1 MDNKLQLEAILNT
14 VSDGFVIIDENF
26 NIQDCVSKASLAI
39 LGSDNISGKSFFD
52 VFRPHSKEIKACAD
66 FDRLVNCLRGGFNL
80 ALPNQFDA
88 VMKDLPKPVKI
99 NGVGPKKDVKVFEFR
114 IFPIVEQNKIQQI
127 AISFT
132 DITPLTGL
140 DDIQDFAHKSTI
152 NTLERLIRIAGDNH
166 DKEALKGALKELM
179 TQMATTKDALT
190 SIPNLDI
197 ADISRQLHI
206 VKGIVTAFDLKFLK
220 DLTIKA
226 EDILAQFGTDTSSVE
241 ENKLKQL
248 AEYGQNIF
256 RGINSLNTIWN
267 KIGSDKAYRGKALKP
282 STFPWEAYSSNLARS
297 ALAQAAHMKKEIDF
311 KIDAYFAPTGNDLS
325 LVKRTLNH
333 IVRNAVDHGIEV
345 PSERTK
351 AGKKV
356 SGVIDLK
363 IDLNNEVWDVT
374 VRDDGK
380 GIDRNKLIEWAQS
393 QDVKPISAPF
403 TNKDVL
409 NILCQDGFTSKEEL
423 SETSGRGIGMSCVK
437 TELNK
442 LGGTT
447 SLEETSENGSCFKIS
462 WKAKSPALPLKQRL
476 EPTCILVV
484 DDEEALLDLMATIVE
499 GLGHKVLTASN
510 GQEALDI
517 LNKESVDVLVTDID
531 MPIKSGLA
539 LISELPEK
547 HSNIEKI
554 IVTGKLG
561 SEFSVTALKLGVTYF
576 LQKPFKPVEL
586 RDIVESAVA
595 KKRLIEGAIEHA
607 S

>member
-14 VSDGFVIIDENF
+14 VSDGFVIIDKDF
-26 NIQDCVSKASLAI
+26 NIQDFVSKASFEI
-39 LGSDNISGKSFFD
+39 LGSDDLSGKSFFD
-52 VFRPHSKEIKACAD
+52 VFRPHSKETKACAD

-80 ALPNQFDA
+80 ALPNQFDV
-88 VMKDLPKPVKI
+88 VMKDVPKSIKI
-99 NGVGPKKDVKVFEFR
+99 TEVGRKKEAKVFEFR
-114 IFPIVEQNKIQQI
+114 ISPIVEQNKIQQI

-132 DITPLTGL
+132 DITTLAGL
-140 DDIQDFAHKSTI
+140 DDLQTFAHKSTI
-152 NTLERLIRIAGDNH
+152 NTLDRLIRIAGDSH

-179 TQMATTKDALT
+179 KQMAATKDALAD
-190 SIPNLDI
+190 IPNQNI

-220 DLTIKA
+220 DLIIKA
-226 EDILAQFGTDTSSVE
+226 EDILTEISTDTSSVE
-241 ENKLKQL
+241 GNKFEQL

-267 KIGSDKAYRGKALKP
+267 KIGSDKTSRGRDVKP

-297 ALAQAAHMKKEIDF
+297 ALAHAAHMKKEIDF

-333 IVRNAVDHGIEV
+333 IVRNAIDHGIEA

-351 AGKKV
+351 AGKRAT
-356 SGVIDLK
+356 GVVDLK
-363 IDLNNEVWDVT
+363 VDLINEIWHVT
-374 VRDDGK
+374 VRDDGQ

-393 QDVKPISAPF
+393 QEGNTISAPF
-403 TNKDVL
+403 TNKDAL
-409 NILCQDGFTSKEEL
+409 NMLCQDGFTSKEEL

-476 EPTCILVV
+476 EPTCILLV
-484 DDEEALLDLMATIVE
+484 DDEEALLDLMETIVE
-499 GLGHKVLTASN
+499 DLGHKVLTATN
-510 GQEALDI
+510 GQEALEI
-517 LNKESVDVLVTDID
+517 LDKESVDVLVTDVD

-539 LISELPEK
+539 LISEIPEE

-561 SEFSVTALKLGVTYF
+561 NEFSVTALKLGVTYF
-576 LQKPFKPVEL
+576 LKKPFKPAEL

-595 KKRLIEGAIEHA
+595 KKRLIESAIEPI
-607 S
+607 